1 MCEEKYSALFHPLSI
16 FCEDLDGECFEFY
29 NCDNCK
35 YRGISEYE
43 KKERFCR
50 HELLALL
57 KAIDKKILRLE
68 YEVKNAEETV
78 YIVWLQNYG
87 EYRKAVNV
95 TADSL
100 AAIARDVLKQI

>member
-1 MCEEKYSALFHPLSI
+1 MCDEMYSNFHATSI
-16 FCEDLDGECFEFY
+16 FCDDLDSECFTFY

-35 YRGISEYE
+35 YRGLSEYE

-57 KAIDKKILRLE
+57 QAIDKKILRLE

-78 YIVWLQNYG
+78 YIVWLQSYG

>member
-1 MCEEKYSALFHPLSI
+1 MCEEQYSAFYHPVSI

-35 YRGISEYE
+35 YREYE
-43 KKERFCR
+43 KKDRFVR
-50 HELLALL
+50 HELLTLL
-57 KAIDKKILRLE
+57 QAIDKKILRLE

-78 YIVWLQNYG
+78 YIVWLQSSG